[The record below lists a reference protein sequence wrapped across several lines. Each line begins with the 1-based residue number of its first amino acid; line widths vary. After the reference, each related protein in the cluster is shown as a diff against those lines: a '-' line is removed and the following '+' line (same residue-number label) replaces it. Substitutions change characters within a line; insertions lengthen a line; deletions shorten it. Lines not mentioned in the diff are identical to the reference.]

1 MTTKNKKPNQL
12 TQALLETADDM
23 KRAGIMDEEA
33 YGKITNRHLGIKD
46 NSMLPKSR
54 RPTPPGEILRYE
66 FLKPLGLSQ
75 KELAEA
81 LGITRVRLS
90 EILRGRRSITA
101 DTAFRLARFF
111 DTTPEFW
118 LGLQMDIDLWETL
131 QAHAEEYKNI
141 KPLKEA
147 A

>member
-1 MTTKNKKPNQL
+1 
-12 TQALLETADDM
+12 
-23 KRAGIMDEEA
+23 
-33 YGKITNRHLGIKD
+33 
-46 NSMLPKSR
+46 MLPRNR

-66 FLKPLGLSQ
+66 FLEPLGLSQ

-90 EILRGRRSITA
+90 EILRGRRAITP

-111 DTTPEFW
+111 GTTPEFW
-118 LGLQMDIDLWETL
+118 LGLQTDINLWDTL
-131 QAHAEEYKNI
+131 QIHGAEYKKI
-141 KPLKEA
+141 KPVKVA

>member
-1 MTTKNKKPNQL
+1 
-12 TQALLETADDM
+12 
-23 KRAGIMDEEA
+23 
-33 YGKITNRHLGIKD
+33 
-46 NSMLPKSR
+46 MLPRNR

-66 FLKPLGLSQ
+66 FLTPLGLSQ

-90 EILRGRRSITA
+90 EIIRGKRAITP

-118 LGLQMDIDLWETL
+118 FGLQTDVSLWDTL
-131 QAHAEEYKNI
+131 QVHRQEYEKI
-141 KPLKEA
+141 KPAKALA
-147 A
+147 G

>member
-1 MTTKNKKPNQL
+1 
-12 TQALLETADDM
+12 LE
-23 KRAGIMDEEA
+23 
-33 YGKITNRHLGIKD
+33 
-46 NSMLPKSR
+46 
-54 RPTPPGEILRYE
+54 
-66 FLKPLGLSQ
+66 PLGLSQ

-90 EILRGRRSITA
+90 EILRGKRAITP

-118 LGLQMDIDLWETL
+118 LGLQTDVSLWDTL
-131 QAHAEEYKNI
+131 QAHGKEYEKI
-141 KPLKEA
+141 KPAKTA

>member
-1 MTTKNKKPNQL
+1 
-12 TQALLETADDM
+12 
-23 KRAGIMDEEA
+23 
-33 YGKITNRHLGIKD
+33 
-46 NSMLPKSR
+46 MLPKSR

-66 FLKPLGLSQ
+66 FLDPLGLSQ
-75 KELAEA
+75 KELTEA

-90 EILRGRRSITA
+90 EILRGRRSITT

-131 QAHAEEYKNI
+131 QVHAEEYKNI